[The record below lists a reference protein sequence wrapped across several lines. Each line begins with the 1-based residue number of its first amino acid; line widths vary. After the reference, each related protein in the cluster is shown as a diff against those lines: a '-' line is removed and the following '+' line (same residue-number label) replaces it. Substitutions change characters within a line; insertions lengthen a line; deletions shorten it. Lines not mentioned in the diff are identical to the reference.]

1 MGGAAAAA
9 AAVTRAR
16 RQVISHF
23 MALNAVS
30 AETGVSFAPARRL
43 ETKEFGRLQS
53 AGVIKP
59 ARSGYY
65 IDIPAYDAWSRA
77 RHKREAL
84 VLTIVM
90 LVLSI
95 GAIVGAIIIARHQ

>member
-1 MGGAAAAA
+1 
-9 AAVTRAR
+9 
-16 RQVISHF
+16 

-30 AETGVSFAPARRL
+30 AETGVNFAPARRL
-43 ETKEFGRLQS
+43 ETKQFELLQS

-77 RHKREAL
+77 RHKREVL
-84 VLTIVM
+84 VLTIVL

-95 GAIVGAIIIARHQ
+95 GAIVGAIVIAQHP